1 MNPRPLKRGYLVAGT
16 VTHRICDLNSLVH
29 THTMFIKK
37 GYVYFPPITTIT
49 PAGHTAVDAAVARG
63 CDSSRLIGQLGSGAM
78 GSNPTKPQI
87 HDNSN
92 HRESGVKALLVCM

>member
-1 MNPRPLKRGYLVAGT
+1 MAGT

-49 PAGHTAVDAAVARG
+49 PVVNAAVARG
-63 CDSSRLIGQLGSGAM
+63 CHSSRLIGQLGSGAM
-78 GSNPTKPQI
+78 GSDLTKPQI

-92 HRESGVKALLVCM
+92 HRESSVKALLVCM